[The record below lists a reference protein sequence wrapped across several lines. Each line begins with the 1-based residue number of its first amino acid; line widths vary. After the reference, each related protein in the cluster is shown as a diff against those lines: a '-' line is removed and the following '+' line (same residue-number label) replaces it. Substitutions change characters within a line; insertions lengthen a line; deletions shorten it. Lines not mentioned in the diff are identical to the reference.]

1 MKSGAILALA
11 APLLL
16 VQGKYVRRVTPKLPE
31 AAGAR
36 EGERTLGVPG
46 LQGVAGGD
54 TASLR
59 VLITGD
65 SSAAGVGTRHQDEAL
80 PGQLADALAKR
91 NVAARFGWQVIARSG
106 IDTRELRAM
115 LEASTPAPFDV
126 AVVSIGV
133 NDVTGRRSIGD
144 WLDDLE
150 AVEAHLRSLEQR
162 SALVYSGMP
171 PMHRFPALPQ
181 PLRAYL
187 GERAREFDA
196 ALQAWVASRHRA
208 SYAGIPDS
216 DDLSLVASDGFH
228 PGPGAYRVWAEQI
241 AIEIGRLHGRS
252 QSEETRTP

>member
-1 MKSGAILALA
+1 MKSDTILALA

-16 VQGKYVRRVTPKLPE
+16 LQGKYVRRITPRLPE

-36 EGERTLGVPG
+36 VGERAL
-46 LQGVAGGD
+46 GD
-54 TASLR
+54 TAGEAASLR

-80 PGQLADALAKR
+80 PGQLADALAAR
-91 NVAARFGWQVIARSG
+91 GVAARLQWQVIARSG
-106 IDTRELRAM
+106 IDTRELLAM
-115 LEASTPAPFDV
+115 LEESPPAPFDV

-133 NDVTGRRSIGD
+133 NDVTGRRAIGD
-144 WLDDLE
+144 WLDDLGRVQ
-150 AVEAHLRSLEQR
+150 ARLRSTER
-162 SALVYSGMP
+162 RCALVFSGLP

-196 ALQAWVASRHRA
+196 ALRAWVATRERA

-228 PGPGAYRVWAEQI
+228 PGPGAYRVWAGQI
-241 AIEIGRLHGRS
+241 AIEIGRFAGRS
-252 QSEETRTP
+252 QPEPTRTP